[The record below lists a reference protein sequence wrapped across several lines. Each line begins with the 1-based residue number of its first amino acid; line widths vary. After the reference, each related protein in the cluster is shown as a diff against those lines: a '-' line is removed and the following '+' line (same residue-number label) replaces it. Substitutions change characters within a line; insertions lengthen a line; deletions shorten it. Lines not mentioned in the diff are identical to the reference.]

1 MRRKI
6 ITVSLFWLTILGSTM
21 LAWYFMTGEKLVTSM
36 DEITYFGV
44 KMYRINIPTYLNN
57 ILNTLQTVKVL
68 EIKIPTVPTN
78 DWGDV
83 VKAIKTIVAW
93 FMYFVNLLI
102 FIVNAIVFTPF
113 KLIMWFLTV
122 MLSFVGL
129 NGTTLVNNMT
139 KLYNINIP
147 YLQYSWL

>member
-6 ITVSLFWLTILGSTM
+6 LTVAFVWLTILGSTM
-21 LAWYFMTGEKLVTSM
+21 LAWYFMTGEKLVTTM

-44 KMYRINIPTYLNN
+44 TMYRINIPSYLNN
-57 ILNTLQTVKVL
+57 ILNTLETIKVL
-68 EIKIPTVPTN
+68 EIQTPTTPVN
-78 DWGDV
+78 DWTDV
-83 VKAIKTIVAW
+83 ISSIKTIICW
-93 FMYFVNLLI
+93 LMYFINLII
-102 FIVNAIVFTPF
+102 FIVNAIIFTPF
-113 KLIMWFLTV
+113 KLIMWFITV
-122 MLSFVGL
+122 SLSFVGL

>member
-6 ITVSLFWLTILGSTM
+6 LTVSFVWLTILGSTM

-44 KMYRINIPTYLNN
+44 TMYRINIPSYLNN
-57 ILNTLQTVKVL
+57 ILNTLETIKVL
-68 EIKIPTVPTN
+68 EIKTPTTPVN
-78 DWGDV
+78 DWTDV
-83 VKAIKTIVAW
+83 ISSIKTIICW
-93 FMYFVNLLI
+93 LMYFVNLII
-102 FIVNAIVFTPF
+102 FIVNAIIFTPF
-113 KLIMWFLTV
+113 KLIMWFITV
-122 MLSFVGL
+122 SLSFIGL